1 MTAFALMM
9 VLPGVM
15 LPLRRNRRNIIPPTP
30 KVVNPFRNRCKIFPN
45 DAN

>member
-9 VLPGVM
+9 VLHGVM
-15 LPLRRNRRNIIPPTP
+15 LRLRRNRRNMIPPSP

-45 DAN
+45 GAN